1 MNSPLPVVDE
11 EKIEEDSEKI
21 IKNVIALPNP
31 NDDSKIEKP
40 RQDFKRMTRRF
51 YSNKI
56 TILRIKS
63 SDDDDN

>member
-21 IKNVIALPNP
+21 IKNVITLPNP

-40 RQDFKRMTRRF
+40 R
-51 YSNKI
+51 
-56 TILRIKS
+56 
-63 SDDDDN
+63 